1 MLFVNNTS
9 WEKASSRTCKV
20 SNMRMF
26 PLYKELKVNMYT
38 YLNTRN
44 EVKDKH
50 LNYKAPL
57 FTTSTIGTHSNK
69 SQRSMNLGLNVMLR
83 NFSSPSTFIST
94 GVYAATRIYLSLFLW
109 CLISSGNVILRYAI
123 SLMFSSIVSQM
134 TQQRQQIKSKNALHP
149 QA

>member
-1 MLFVNNTS
+1 
-9 WEKASSRTCKV
+9 
-20 SNMRMF
+20 MRMF

-94 GVYAATRIYLSLFLW
+94 GVYAATK
-109 CLISSGNVILRYAI
+109 ILPVA
-123 SLMFSSIVSQM
+123 VSVG
-134 TQQRQQIKSKNALHP
+134 SH
-149 QA
+149 

>member
-1 MLFVNNTS
+1 MMLFVYNTS

-26 PLYKELKVNMYT
+26 PLYKELKVSMYT

-44 EVKDKH
+44 EVKEKH

-69 SQRSMNLGLNVMLR
+69 S
-83 NFSSPSTFIST
+83 
-94 GVYAATRIYLSLFLW
+94 
-109 CLISSGNVILRYAI
+109 
-123 SLMFSSIVSQM
+123 
-134 TQQRQQIKSKNALHP
+134 
-149 QA
+149 